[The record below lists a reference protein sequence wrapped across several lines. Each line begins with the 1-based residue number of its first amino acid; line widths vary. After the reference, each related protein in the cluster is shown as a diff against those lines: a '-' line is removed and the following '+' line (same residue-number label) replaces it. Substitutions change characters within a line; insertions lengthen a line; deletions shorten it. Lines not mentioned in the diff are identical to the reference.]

1 MKLLERY
8 ILRETIKPFLVSLTI
23 VTFIFL
29 IDKIIDLLNL
39 IIEKRLDIAAIVSV
53 FSLSIPFIVALSVP
67 MSVLVA
73 IIITFGRLSVDN
85 ELTAFKSCGINIYTL
100 MRSSVVAALVL
111 SAFMIYFNNEILPET
126 NHKLKNLLV
135 RLHHRRPVTS
145 IRPGTFTTVKNYT
158 IFAFDVEDDKLRK
171 VTIFDKQDA
180 EFPATITAETGEIIL
195 ADGGN
200 NFKAILHNGQLHERG
215 KEDPSA
221 YTLSSFDELVIHL
234 PDLGYQINIED
245 AAQRGDREM
254 TTKQM
259 ITINELRREE
269 INSLHQEIASLQR
282 RINNLEDLP
291 DSREVRRDINRL
303 ENLMRMHRNKID
315 DVQTRIREFQVEI
328 HKKYAIAIACLI
340 FVLLG
345 VPIGMMI
352 KTSGVGGAF
361 TASTFIFIV
370 YYICL
375 VLGEQLGD
383 RGQVPPFIAMWAPN
397 ILFGAIGIYLL
408 IKSTKD
414 TKTINVEPLKQYL
427 TQKYRKLVG
436 SNDNSDYEAS

>member
-1 MKLLERY
+1 MLLERY
-8 ILRETIKPFLVSLTI
+8 ILRETVKPFLVSLTI
-23 VTFIFL
+23 VTFVFL

-53 FSLSIPFIVALSVP
+53 FSLSLPFIVALSVP

-100 MRSSVVAALVL
+100 MRSSVIATVALAAL
-111 SAFMIYFNNEILPET
+111 MIYFNNEILPET
-126 NHKLKNLLV
+126 NHQLKNLLI

-158 IFAFDVEDDKLRK
+158 IFAFDVEDDKLQR
-171 VTIFDKQDA
+171 VTIFDKKNA
-180 EFPATITAETGEIIL
+180 EFPSTITAETGEIIL
-195 ADGGN
+195 TDGGN
-200 NFKAILHNGQLHERG
+200 NFKAILHNGQVHERD
-215 KEDPSA
+215 KEDPGA
-221 YTLSSFDELVIHL
+221 YTLSSFDELIIHL
-234 PDLGYQINIED
+234 PDLGYQLNIED

-254 TTKQM
+254 PTRQM
-259 ITINELRREE
+259 LAVNEARR
-269 INSLHQEIASLQR
+269 QEISSVKDEIESLQR
-282 RINNLEDLP
+282 RINILDDLP
-291 DSREVRRDINRL
+291 DSPETGRDINRY
-303 ENLMRMHRNKID
+303 ENLIRMHRNKIND
-315 DVQTRIREFQVEI
+315 IQRRIREYQVEI
-328 HKKYAIAIACLI
+328 HKKFAIAVACLI

-375 VLGEQLGD
+375 VMGEQLGD
-383 RGQVPPFIAMWAPN
+383 QGHVPPFIAMWAPN
-397 ILFGAIGIYLL
+397 IIFGSLGIFLI

-414 TKTINVEPLKQYL
+414 SKTINIEPLKQYF
-427 TQKYRKLVG
+427 TRIVRKVFGPKG
-436 SNDNSDYEAS
+436 SSYYEDT